1 MNAKEFQYND
11 VVINGFV
18 ALFVNLAI
26 LPLLIVMSFVLFK
39 GSIVLFMLLILFL
52 AAAILMIPGYFFSG
66 TERTRAMV
74 FFGKYKVPYET
85 VLLGESFMNKKSS
98 LCVRTR

>member
-26 LPLLIVMSFVLFK
+26 LPLLIVMSFILFK
-39 GSIVLFMLLILFL
+39 GSIVLFLLLILFL
-52 AAAILMIPGYFFSG
+52 AAAILMIPGFFSG
-66 TERTRAMV
+66 TERSPGYGILR
-74 FFGKYKVPYET
+74 KVQGYLYRNRF
-85 VLLGESFMNKKSS
+85 LLGESFYE
-98 LCVRTR
+98 

>member
-26 LPLLIVMSFVLFK
+26 LPLLIVMGFILFK
-39 GSIVLFMLLILFL
+39 RKYCFVPAVDPLSCSSYSDDSRIFFL
-52 AAAILMIPGYFFSG
+52 RNRTKPGLWYSS
-66 TERTRAMV
+66 ESTRV
-74 FFGKYKVPYET
+74 PLPKPVSFG
-85 VLLGESFMNKKSS
+85 
-98 LCVRTR
+98 

>member
-26 LPLLIVMSFVLFK
+26 LPLLIVMSFILFK
-39 GSIVLFMLLILFL
+39 GSIVLFLLLILFL
-52 AAAILMIPGYFFSG
+52 AAAILMIPDIFLRN
-66 TERTRAMV
+66 RTKPGLWYSSESTRV
-74 FFGKYKVPYET
+74 PLPKPVSFG
-85 VLLGESFMNKKSS
+85 
-98 LCVRTR
+98 

>member
-52 AAAILMIPGYFFSG
+52 AAAILMIPGLWYSS
-66 TERTRAMV
+66 ESTRV
-74 FFGKYKVPYET
+74 PLPKPVSFG
-85 VLLGESFMNKKSS
+85 
-98 LCVRTR
+98 

>member
-52 AAAILMIPGYFFSG
+52 AAAILMIPGYFSQEPNEARVWVRINPDNRLIIRVFYFH
-66 TERTRAMV
+66 RA
-74 FFGKYKVPYET
+74 Y
-85 VLLGESFMNKKSS
+85 
-98 LCVRTR
+98 

>member
-52 AAAILMIPGYFFSG
+52 AAAILMIPGYFFLRN
-66 TERTRAMV
+66 RTKPGLWYSSESTRV
-74 FFGKYKVPYET
+74 PLPKPVSFG
-85 VLLGESFMNKKSS
+85 
-98 LCVRTR
+98 

>member
-26 LPLLIVMSFVLFK
+26 LPLLIVMSFILFK
-39 GSIVLFMLLILFL
+39 GSIVLFLLLILFL
-52 AAAILMIPGYFFSG
+52 QQLF
-66 TERTRAMV
+66 
-74 FFGKYKVPYET
+74 
-85 VLLGESFMNKKSS
+85 
-98 LCVRTR
+98 

>member
-26 LPLLIVMSFVLFK
+26 LPLLIVMSFILFK
-39 GSIVLFMLLILFL
+39 GSIAVSYTHLTLPTI
-52 AAAILMIPGYFFSG
+52 A
-66 TERTRAMV
+66 
-74 FFGKYKVPYET
+74 
-85 VLLGESFMNKKSS
+85 
-98 LCVRTR
+98 

>member
-11 VVINGFV
+11 LVINGFV

-39 GSIVLFMLLILFL
+39 GSIVLFLLLILFL
-52 AAAILMIPGYFFSG
+52 AAAILMIPDIFLRNRTKSG
-66 TERTRAMV
+66 LWYSSESTRV
-74 FFGKYKVPYET
+74 PLPKPVSFG
-85 VLLGESFMNKKSS
+85 
-98 LCVRTR
+98 